1 MVPSFLFDF
10 GVITIFA
17 RETLE
22 GGIIIGE
29 YRTVI
34 LRSNNWGPEKR
45 SDGVT
50 QKDALRAVT
59 MSAVIAAAVALVVC
73 FAIAIPLAVLSR
85 DFNATTAIVVEGA
98 SKIVAAIC
106 ILQLSLKMPKFFGL
120 YGSKKKNSMVDMKKK
135 GENHPNNDIR
145 VDHHDGQE
153 GNVLAVA
160 NGNDAATTNDND
172 INNGAISIRS
182 IQFNVAWNIWRE
194 VAECGV
200 FLIPYF
206 LTGTGVLSIPLS
218 AVIGIV
224 VGAIVCLG
232 IYYANHKLKSTLGL
246 TIFTVTLLMMLST
259 GLFSGGCHKFEMA
272 YGFTP
277 IIYKLEGDFWDVE
290 RLPMTIFKPFGYS
303 DTRTVLQCVCYWVWL
318 AFGLLLH
325 YRKWR
330 LCRHTTTS
338 SSNGSDTNE
347 SSSSS
352 STGKKATDG
361 EDQGTVETPALTAL
375 TSKYDDDIED
385 GMRRGD
391 TSDTLSSTSA
401 SSPPSSEEGK
411 EVEYERR

>member
-1 MVPSFLFDF
+1 MVVPSFLFDF

-34 LRSNNWGPEKR
+34 LRSTNWGPDKR

-50 QKDALRAVT
+50 QRDALRAVT
-59 MSAVIAAAVALVVC
+59 KSAVLAAAVALVVC

-98 SKIVAAIC
+98 SKVVAAIC

-120 YGSKKKNSMVDMKKK
+120 YGSKKKKTTQKKK
-135 GENHPNNDIR
+135 TNHSSTEEEGGGNEVTISHGDSNINEN
-145 VDHHDGQE
+145 E
-153 GNVLAVA
+153 
-160 NGNDAATTNDND
+160 
-172 INNGAISIRS
+172 NGAISIRS

-246 TIFTVTLLMMLST
+246 TIFTVTLLMLLST

-277 IIYKLEGDFWDVE
+277 IIYQLEGDFWDVE

-318 AFGLLLH
+318 AFGLVLH

-330 LCRHTTTS
+330 LCRHTTTTAA
-338 SSNGSDTNE
+338 GTTTT
-347 SSSSS
+347 SS
-352 STGKKATDG
+352 STGGTTNGKKASCDG
-361 EDQGTVETPALTAL
+361 DDQATVETPALTAL
-375 TSKYDDDIED
+375 TSKYGDDDIED

-391 TSDTLSSTSA
+391 TSDSLSSTSA
-401 SSPPSSEEGK
+401 NSPPSSEEGK
-411 EVEYERR
+411 EG